1 MSFRHSSIPL
11 KIVDGDKNRQT
22 FQSKIDSGKQH
33 LSTSLFE
40 NRIEKNETENANAEE
55 WLNTNEAAEYLRISP
70 ARLRNLTSNGRVPY
84 YKFQR
89 GNRYLKSELR
99 NLLLA
104 NRRGG
109 FYGN

>member
-1 MSFRHSSIPL
+1 VLHEQKR
-11 KIVDGDKNRQT
+11 KNLN
-22 FQSKIDSGKQH
+22 FLGVSGKIQNQKN
-33 LSTSLFE
+33 TLFE
-40 NRIEKNETENANAEE
+40 NKIDENETKNDNAEE

-89 GNRYLKSELR
+89 GNRYLKGELR

>member
-1 MSFRHSSIPL
+1 MLHEQKR
-11 KIVDGDKNRQT
+11 KNLN
-22 FQSKIDSGKQH
+22 FIGVSGKIQNQKN
-33 LSTSLFE
+33 TLFE
-40 NRIEKNETENANAEE
+40 NKIDGNEIENDNAEE

-89 GNRYLKSELR
+89 GNRYLKGELR
-99 NLLLA
+99 SLLLA

-109 FYGN
+109 LYGN

>member
-1 MSFRHSSIPL
+1 MLYEQKR
-11 KIVDGDKNRQT
+11 KNLN
-22 FQSKIDSGKQH
+22 FIGVSGKIQIQKN
-33 LSTSLFE
+33 TLFE
-40 NRIEKNETENANAEE
+40 NQIDKNETESDNAEE

-70 ARLRNLTSNGRVPY
+70 GRLRNLTSNGRVPY

-89 GNRYLKSELR
+89 GNRYLKGELR